1 MAAMVARIFI
11 ALVLGALGFLT
22 GMIAVEVFS
31 ELPGVPIPNGTSL
44 WVGIGM
50 GAACLV
56 AGFACGDKTLDFLGG
71 LWRVLW
77 ELSIGILSSIR
88 ALIR

>member
-1 MAAMVARIFI
+1 MPRI
-11 ALVLGALGFLT
+11 LGALILGGLGFLT
-22 GMIAVEVFS
+22 GLIAVAVFS
-31 ELPGVPIPNGTSL
+31 ELPGVPIPKGTSW
-44 WVGIGM
+44 WVGAGIG
-50 GAACLV
+50 GACLV
-56 AGFACGDKTLDFLGG
+56 AGFVHGDKTLDFLGN

>member
-1 MAAMVARIFI
+1 MAARLLI
-11 ALVLGALGFLT
+11 ALVLGCLGFLT
-22 GMIAVEVFS
+22 GMIAVEVCS
-31 ELPGVPIPNGTSL
+31 ALPGMPIPKGAPF
-44 WVGIGM
+44 WAGAGM

-56 AGFACGDKTLDFLGG
+56 AGFLHGDRTLDFLGN
-71 LWRVLW
+71 LWHVLW

>member
-1 MAAMVARIFI
+1 MLARIFI
-11 ALVLGALGFLT
+11 ALVLGCLGFLT

-31 ELPGVPIPNGTSL
+31 DLPGVPIPKGTSL
-44 WVGIGM
+44 WVGITT

-56 AGFACGDKTLDFLGG
+56 AGFLQGDKTLDKLGE

-77 ELSIGILSSIR
+77 QLSIGILSSIR